1 MNKSLER
8 QCNNTNFSD
17 NRDFITILFIFVK
30 NMIQRI
36 QSIFF
41 LLSSLASLY
50 IIFYV
55 PVLSTESELF
65 YLYNEF
71 TYLRLFIII
80 SAFLS
85 LFAIFQFKNR
95 NRQRLISSFSR
106 LMITLFYLT
115 IILIYR
121 EKYDFELG
129 VFLCIIPFLLLF
141 LASYFIKKDEK
152 LIRDADRIR

>member
-1 MNKSLER
+1 
-8 QCNNTNFSD
+8 
-17 NRDFITILFIFVK
+17 
-30 NMIQRI
+30 MIQRI

-55 PVLSTESELF
+55 PVLSKENELL
-65 YLYNEF
+65 YLHNEF
-71 TYLRLFIII
+71 TYLRLFLII

-106 LMITLFYLT
+106 LMITLFYLA

-129 VFLCIIPFLLLF
+129 VFLCVIPFLLLF
-141 LASYFIKKDEK
+141 LASYFIKKDER

>member
-1 MNKSLER
+1 
-8 QCNNTNFSD
+8 
-17 NRDFITILFIFVK
+17 
-30 NMIQRI
+30 MIQRI

-50 IIFYV
+50 IIFYA
-55 PVLSTESELF
+55 PVLSKEGKFF

-71 TYLRLFIII
+71 TYLRLFLII

-106 LMITLFYLT
+106 LMITLFYLA

>member
-1 MNKSLER
+1 
-8 QCNNTNFSD
+8 
-17 NRDFITILFIFVK
+17 
-30 NMIQRI
+30 MIQRI

-55 PVLSTESELF
+55 PVLRKESELF

-71 TYLRLFIII
+71 TYLRLFLII

-106 LMITLFYLT
+106 LMITLFYLI
-115 IILIYR
+115 IILVYR
-121 EKYDFELG
+121 EKYDFESG